1 MKTERIKEVSGV
13 ASVITAAILMGSV
26 AIFVRN
32 IHMNPIH
39 ITFFRFLFGFLFLLL
54 ITIST
59 KRRPSFDNPKL
70 LLIISILNVV
80 LVTFY
85 ISAIQLIPAGLAA
98 LLLYMAPVYVI
109 PIAYLTGENI
119 KPGVFISLP
128 ISLAGLF
135 LMLMPAGSLNIG
147 VGFGFVA
154 GLSYAFYFFIIKRLR
169 EWMPSLEITTIYL
182 GISSLILLP
191 SVFIIPLSELNLGW
205 LIALGLIPTAI
216 AFTLFNFGLK
226 YCKISEGPLFALAE
240 PVAASI
246 FGFLVFNESFS
257 GIQLFGMILILTGVG
272 IAIKKI

>member
-1 MKTERIKEVSGV
+1 MKTQEIRELSGV
-13 ASVITAAILMGSV
+13 ASVITAAVLMGSV
-26 AIFVRN
+26 AVFVRN

-39 ITFFRFLFGFLFLLL
+39 ITFFRFLFGFLFLIP
-54 ITIST
+54 ITISV
-59 KRRPSFDNPKL
+59 KRRPSFDDAKL
-70 LLIISILNVV
+70 LLTISIINVTI
-80 LVTFY
+80 VTFY
-85 ISAIQLIPAGLAA
+85 ISAIQLIPVGLAA

-109 PIAYLTGENI
+109 PIAYLTGEKINHT
-119 KPGVFISLP
+119 VFISLP

-135 LMLMPAGSLNIG
+135 FMLIPSGSLNMG
-147 VGFGFVA
+147 VAFGFVA

-191 SVFIIPLSELNLGW
+191 SVFVIPLSELDLGW

-226 YCKISEGPLFALAE
+226 YCKISEGPLLALAE

-272 IAIKKI
+272 IAIKNI

>member
-1 MKTERIKEVSGV
+1 MKTQEIRELSGV
-13 ASVITAAILMGSV
+13 ASVITAAVLMGSV
-26 AIFVRN
+26 AVFVRN

-39 ITFFRFLFGFLFLLL
+39 ITFFRFLFGFLFLIP
-54 ITIST
+54 ITISV
-59 KRRPSFDNPKL
+59 KRRPSFDDPKL
-70 LLIISILNVV
+70 LLTISIINVTI
-80 LVTFY
+80 VTFY
-85 ISAIQLIPAGLAA
+85 ISAIQLIPVGLAA

-109 PIAYLTGENI
+109 PIAYLTGEKINHT
-119 KPGVFISLP
+119 VFISLP

-135 LMLMPAGSLNIG
+135 FMLMPSGSLNMG

-191 SVFIIPLSELNLGW
+191 SVFVIPLSELDLGW

-226 YCKISEGPLFALAE
+226 YCKISEGPLLALAE

-272 IAIKKI
+272 IAIKNI